1 MFHLDYL
8 SFCLTVLATIL
19 LARKSWIGLLI
30 AIANSLIV
38 CAIGLRTSQL
48 GFIPANLFCIC
59 VYALSMRSWL
69 KKKTHSNRDQAQQ
82 QDTGSGADD
91 LRMCL
96 AMRRRTVARTR
107 RFPSDPGKSTAIKT
121 TIEGLAY
128 LHPTHRHGHF
138 AAEGAMTR
146 MRRIT
151 DEGTKSTQFSST
163 GDAPAGELRSCDDE
177 NDSSFTKRPG
187 GAGKISYAR
196 QGPQCRE
203 GWRRLRRCSQVSRT
217 RRADL

>member
-8 SFCLTVLATIL
+8 SFCLTVLATML

-38 CAIGLRTSQL
+38 CVIGLRTSQL

-59 VYALSMRSWL
+59 VYAFSMRSWL
-69 KKKTHSNRDQAQQ
+69 KKTNSSRDQPQQ
-82 QDTGSGADD
+82 KDSGAVADNPQMI
-91 LRMCL
+91 LV
-96 AMRRRTVARTR
+96 MRRRTVACTR
-107 RFPSDPGKSTAIKT
+107 RSPSDPSNSTAIKT
-121 TIEGLAY
+121 AGDALGY
-128 LHPTHRHGHF
+128 PHPTHRHGHF

-146 MRRIT
+146 ARKVT
-151 DEGTKSTQFSST
+151 DEGTNWPHFSST
-163 GDAPAGELRSCDDE
+163 GCARAGERRFCHDE
-177 NDSSFTKRPG
+177 GEFSFIKRPG
-187 GAGKISYAR
+187 GAGKISCVH

-203 GWRRLRRCSQVSRT
+203 GWRRLRRCSHGGRT